1 MATDTAKY
9 YVGYRTP
16 NMSFKHISILLS
28 TTLWASAAAWAQIT
42 PSLAVLGPS
51 QQQQFLV
58 QQSAPTASTSAPG
71 QPSSSGF
78 TNWTLVPSEAGT
90 ISSTGLYTAPASISA
105 ISYATVYAQFG
116 SALYEARVQLNPTA
130 AGSGSGSGT
139 VPISVSVSPTFVYLY
154 AGQTTHFAASV
165 AGSSDQQVLWSI
177 TQGSGSIVNGA
188 YTAPGSV
195 SSDTL
200 VTISAV
206 SLADPAKNASAT
218 VLVGPSMSNPTPGVG
233 IPSVTPASA
242 TLAPSGTQQ
251 FAVKNLPIGAAAT
264 WSISPSEGS
273 ITQDGFYTA
282 PSEVPEKATIIVRAT
297 DSSTNTLLATASITL
312 QPSATP
318 KVSPAA
324 ATVAPSGTQ
333 QFSVLNL
340 SSGESVTWSISP
352 AEGSITASGGY
363 TAPSDVASQTTVTI
377 TARNSSTSAVLGT
390 ASVTLQASPAASVN
404 PATATV
410 APSGTKQFAV
420 LNLPSGASVN
430 WSVSP
435 AEGSISAAGV
445 YTAPS
450 DVASQTTITVTAKNS
465 STLLGTASVTLQPS
479 PTASVSPSTA
489 TLAPSGTKQFSVENL
504 PSGDTVTWSISPAK
518 GSISSSGLYTAP
530 SSVASQTTVTV
541 TAKSSSTVLGTASV
555 TLQPS
560 PTASVSPSTA
570 TLAPSGTKQF
580 SVENLPSGDS
590 VTWSISPTTGSISSS
605 GLYTAPSSVASQTTV
620 TVTAKSSSTVLGTAS
635 ITLQASP
642 TPSVSPSTA
651 TLAPSGTKQFSVENL
666 PSGDSVTWSIS
677 PAKGSISSSGVY
689 TAPSSVASQT
699 TVTVTAKSSST
710 VLGTASI
717 TLQATAATANIML
730 PIEVFG
736 TNATTGAPLSFS
748 IPSGS
753 AVSGQLRLWLQIHG
767 LEYQAQASVQ
777 VNGGAWMPINDTTAT
792 YLGQAN
798 TFGGLGGGFSTLSL
812 TMNLPSG
819 SIQVGQNSITF
830 RFNGTDGNSSGFR
843 VLALNVWTS
852 TGSPLIPSSTF
863 TQDDPTSWTA
873 PLTDAA
879 DIQAGQTLWQTANLT
894 MPKTGA
900 IQAKCG
906 GCHAQ
911 DGRDLKY
918 FNYSNASIEAR
929 SVFHGLTAQQGAQIA
944 SYIRTMN
951 APASVYATPWNPP
964 YQPGAGMD
972 SRAVT
977 DWSAGAGLNAV
988 VAQDSDML
996 TYLMPGGST
1005 ASWAASSYL
1014 NQREIPIQI
1023 QLPDWNH
1030 WLPRIHPL
1038 DAWGS
1043 SFTSSAWNQLYLST
1057 RAQLVPNDVATDTRV
1072 LGPLGDFPF
1081 WLARQATFLG
1091 PLKAVAGAI
1100 NETSFQTKYFSSNLW
1115 SDVKFWELN
1124 QEFGLEGM
1132 AQAFYGPKAPDR
1144 AWLLNLPFFTGPGIS
1159 GFPIPA
1165 AAIGNGL
1172 PVTTEYT
1179 SFAWYQLQLLLNDGN
1194 GKNAIDWAYALG
1206 YPTNNFTWNAW
1217 ANPPNGAP
1225 RVGAAGFL
1233 MEWLV
1238 KGLQAD
1244 INDVAPNPSQFVT
1257 FPGEVSWP
1265 IDISQ
1270 SQKVQLINSYLTV
1283 WIAKWSTSTR
1293 AELFALPGM
1302 LPTSSN
1308 PTDMKLGSNLIY
1320 ALPQLSYLGADSSLL
1335 TQIAS
1340 WAATIWPS
1348 YNWNA
1353 DLNASCVTG
1362 NLGQVYCQ

>member
-1 MATDTAKY
+1 
-9 YVGYRTP
+9 
-16 NMSFKHISILLS
+16 
-28 TTLWASAAAWAQIT
+28 
-42 PSLAVLGPS
+42 
-51 QQQQFLV
+51 
-58 QQSAPTASTSAPG
+58 
-71 QPSSSGF
+71 
-78 TNWTLVPSEAGT
+78 
-90 ISSTGLYTAPASISA
+90 
-105 ISYATVYAQFG
+105 
-116 SALYEARVQLNPTA
+116 
-130 AGSGSGSGT
+130 
-139 VPISVSVSPTFVYLY
+139 
-154 AGQTTHFAASV
+154 
-165 AGSSDQQVLWSI
+165 
-177 TQGSGSIVNGA
+177 
-188 YTAPGSV
+188 
-195 SSDTL
+195 
-200 VTISAV
+200 
-206 SLADPAKNASAT
+206 
-218 VLVGPSMSNPTPGVG
+218 
-233 IPSVTPASA
+233 
-242 TLAPSGTQQ
+242 
-251 FAVKNLPIGAAAT
+251 
-264 WSISPSEGS
+264 
-273 ITQDGFYTA
+273 
-282 PSEVPEKATIIVRAT
+282 
-297 DSSTNTLLATASITL
+297 
-312 QPSATP
+312 
-318 KVSPAA
+318 
-324 ATVAPSGTQ
+324 
-333 QFSVLNL
+333 
-340 SSGESVTWSISP
+340 
-352 AEGSITASGGY
+352 
-363 TAPSDVASQTTVTI
+363 
-377 TARNSSTSAVLGT
+377 
-390 ASVTLQASPAASVN
+390 
-404 PATATV
+404 
-410 APSGTKQFAV
+410 
-420 LNLPSGASVN
+420 
-430 WSVSP
+430 
-435 AEGSISAAGV
+435 
-445 YTAPS
+445 
-450 DVASQTTITVTAKNS
+450 
-465 STLLGTASVTLQPS
+465 
-479 PTASVSPSTA
+479 
-489 TLAPSGTKQFSVENL
+489 
-504 PSGDTVTWSISPAK
+504 
-518 GSISSSGLYTAP
+518 
-530 SSVASQTTVTV
+530 
-541 TAKSSSTVLGTASV
+541 
-555 TLQPS
+555 
-560 PTASVSPSTA
+560 
-570 TLAPSGTKQF
+570 
-580 SVENLPSGDS
+580 
-590 VTWSISPTTGSISSS
+590 
-605 GLYTAPSSVASQTTV
+605 
-620 TVTAKSSSTVLGTAS
+620 
-635 ITLQASP
+635 
-642 TPSVSPSTA
+642 
-651 TLAPSGTKQFSVENL
+651 
-666 PSGDSVTWSIS
+666 
-677 PAKGSISSSGVY
+677 
-689 TAPSSVASQT
+689 
-699 TVTVTAKSSST
+699 
-710 VLGTASI
+710 
-717 TLQATAATANIML
+717 
-730 PIEVFG
+730 
-736 TNATTGAPLSFS
+736 
-748 IPSGS
+748 
-753 AVSGQLRLWLQIHG
+753 
-767 LEYQAQASVQ
+767 
-777 VNGGAWMPINDTTAT
+777 
-792 YLGQAN
+792 
-798 TFGGLGGGFSTLSL
+798 
-812 TMNLPSG
+812 
-819 SIQVGQNSITF
+819 
-830 RFNGTDGNSSGFR
+830 
-843 VLALNVWTS
+843 
-852 TGSPLIPSSTF
+852 
-863 TQDDPTSWTA
+863 
-873 PLTDAA
+873 
-879 DIQAGQTLWQTANLT
+879 
-894 MPKTGA
+894 
-900 IQAKCG
+900 
-906 GCHAQ
+906 
-911 DGRDLKY
+911 
-918 FNYSNASIEAR
+918 
-929 SVFHGLTAQQGAQIA
+929 
-944 SYIRTMN
+944 
-951 APASVYATPWNPP
+951 
-964 YQPGAGMD
+964 MD

>member
-504 PSGDTVTWSISPAK
+504 PSGESVTWSISPAN
-518 GSISSSGLYTAP
+518 GSISSA
-530 SSVASQTTVTV
+530 
-541 TAKSSSTVLGTASV
+541 
-555 TLQPS
+555 
-560 PTASVSPSTA
+560 
-570 TLAPSGTKQF
+570 
-580 SVENLPSGDS
+580 
-590 VTWSISPTTGSISSS
+590 